1 MYIEQIYTGCLAQG
15 AYYIRSG
22 QEAAIIDPLRET
34 QPYLDKA
41 AEDSVTIKY
50 IFETH
55 FHADFVSGH
64 IDLAKASGATIVYG
78 PSANTD
84 FDIHEAKDGE
94 VFQVGNIQIKVLHTP
109 GHTLESTTYL
119 LLDEEGK
126 EYAIFS
132 GDTLFIGDVGRP
144 DLAQKS
150 GELTQEDLAG
160 MLYDSLREKIMP
172 LSDEVIVYPA
182 HGAGSACGKN
192 MSKETWDTLGN
203 QKKLN
208 YALRADMT
216 REEFI
221 QEVTKGLLPP
231 PDYFAENVRMN
242 KGGYDNIEEVM
253 KRGTRALSPRE
264 FEVAANE
271 TDALILDVRDKAAFV
286 KGFIPNS
293 IFIGLDGSFAPWVG
307 ALIPDLQQRILI
319 VAPEGR
325 AEETVKRLARVGY
338 DYAVGYLE
346 GGFEAWRDS
355 GGEVDT
361 IETIDG
367 DAFQKAYQ
375 EDSALNVLDVRK
387 PGEFDSTHL
396 EMAQNFPLDFINK
409 NMSEVNRE
417 TPYYVHCRSGYR
429 STVAASILK
438 ARGFENLVNVQAKFD
453 DFEVAGLPTVSKA
466 CANS

>member
-1 MYIEQIYTGCLAQG
+1 
-15 AYYIRSG
+15 
-22 QEAAIIDPLRET
+22 
-34 QPYLDKA
+34 
-41 AEDSVTIKY
+41 
-50 IFETH
+50 
-55 FHADFVSGH
+55 
-64 IDLAKASGATIVYG
+64 
-78 PSANTD
+78 
-84 FDIHEAKDGE
+84 
-94 VFQVGNIQIKVLHTP
+94 
-109 GHTLESTTYL
+109 
-119 LLDEEGK
+119 
-126 EYAIFS
+126 
-132 GDTLFIGDVGRP
+132 
-144 DLAQKS
+144 
-150 GELTQEDLAG
+150 
-160 MLYDSLREKIMP
+160 MP

-271 TDALILDVRDKAAFV
+271 TDALILDVRNKAAFV

-338 DYAVGYLE
+338 DYAIGYLE
-346 GGFEAWRDS
+346 GSFEAWRDS

-375 EDSALNVLDVRK
+375 EDSVLNVLDVRK

-453 DFEVAGLPTVSKA
+453 DFEVAGLPTVSKS